1 MTGDGW
7 DPGLYHRFREQRRK
21 PFVDLLASVQ
31 PVPGGRAVDLGC
43 GTGELTVELHRATR
57 AAETLGV
64 DSSPAMLDQ
73 ARDHAGDG
81 VRFEAGD
88 LAVFEPGGHYDVVF
102 SNAALQWVPDHAG
115 VLARWTAGLPEGAQL
130 AVQVP
135 ANPDHPAHQVA
146 DEVAREA
153 PFAAAFGG
161 EPPADPLL
169 EVLTPAGYAT
179 LLDELGY
186 RDQHVRLQ
194 VYGLHFPTTADV
206 AEWTRGTALTRF
218 RRALP
223 PDLYDRF
230 VDRYRA
236 RLVEVA
242 GDHRPYFYP
251 FKRILLWAR
260 R

>member
-1 MTGDGW
+1 MSDAW
-7 DPGLYHRFREQRRK
+7 DPSQYHRFREQRRK
-21 PFVDLLASVQ
+21 PFVDLLGLIEA
-31 PVPGGRAVDLGC
+31 VPGGRVVDLGC
-43 GTGELTVELHRATR
+43 GTGELTVELHRATG
-57 AAETLGV
+57 AVATLGV
-64 DSSPAMLDQ
+64 DSSAAMLDE
-73 ARDHAGDG
+73 AAKHAGNG

-88 LAVFEPGGHYDVVF
+88 LATFEPGGEYDVVL
-102 SNAALQWVPDHAG
+102 SNAALQWVPDHAA
-115 VLARWTAGLPEGAQL
+115 VLARWTAGMREGAQL

-135 ANPDHPAHQVA
+135 ANPDHPAHYVA
-146 DEVAREA
+146 DDVAREA
-153 PFAAAFGG
+153 PFADAFDG
-161 EPPADPLL
+161 PLPADPLH
-169 EVLTPAGYAT
+169 EVLAPAAYSA

-206 AEWTRGTALTRF
+206 AEWTKGTALTRF

-251 FKRILLWAR
+251 FKRILFWAR